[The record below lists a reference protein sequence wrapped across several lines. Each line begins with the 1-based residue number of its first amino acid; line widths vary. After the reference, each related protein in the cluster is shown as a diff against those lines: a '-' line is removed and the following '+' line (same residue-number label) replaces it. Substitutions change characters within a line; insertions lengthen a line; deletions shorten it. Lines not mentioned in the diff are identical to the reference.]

1 LSAFAVAFVVIE
13 GVSSTAL
20 FFYEGSLLPS
30 HIFPSSYV
38 TKYDELLGWMYT
50 PNSTVEGV
58 FGPGTRVTINSQS
71 FRAESDYAL
80 DVPAGK
86 IRVLC
91 SGDSFAFGSEVTD
104 QATWCYQL
112 MRIDPRLETINLG
125 VGGYGVDQSYLR
137 YKRDGRPFQH
147 DVHLFTFITEDFRR
161 MRNEQFGFYGKPT
174 LHLEEGVLTVK
185 NVPVFR
191 QSYLVRFL
199 TNLSNQSGRLRSIE
213 LGKGVLRRIWNP
225 STQQGVMS
233 DDEVR
238 SLAVRV
244 IEELQR
250 LNREKQSVLVLVYLP
265 IATDYYNTSSDTWR
279 RHFSSAARERGIPF
293 LDLVENFRS
302 LPPEK
307 VEHFYIRPWD
317 GHLSPT
323 GNQYVAKLI
332 YDRFLGIPQIAK
344 KFPKKTFA
352 RGSVH

>member
-1 LSAFAVAFVVIE
+1 
-13 GVSSTAL
+13 
-20 FFYEGSLLPS
+20 
-30 HIFPSSYV
+30 
-38 TKYDELLGWMYT
+38 
-50 PNSTVEGV
+50 
-58 FGPGTRVTINSQS
+58 
-71 FRAESDYAL
+71 
-80 DVPAGK
+80 
-86 IRVLC
+86 
-91 SGDSFAFGSEVTD
+91 
-104 QATWCYQL
+104 
-112 MRIDPRLETINLG
+112 
-125 VGGYGVDQSYLR
+125 
-137 YKRDGRPFQH
+137 
-147 DVHLFTFITEDFRR
+147 
-161 MRNEQFGFYGKPT
+161 
-174 LHLEEGVLTVK
+174 
-185 NVPVFR
+185 
-191 QSYLVRFL
+191 LVRFL

>member
-1 LSAFAVAFVVIE
+1 LGCAVAFVVIE
-13 GVSSTAL
+13 GASSTTL
-20 FFYEGSLLPS
+20 FFYEGSFLPS
-30 HIFPSSYV
+30 QIFPSSYV
-38 TKYDELLGWMYT
+38 TKYDELLGWTYT
-50 PNSTVEGV
+50 PNSTVEGI

-71 FRAESDYAL
+71 FRAQSDYAL
-80 DVPAGK
+80 NVPAGK

-112 MRIDPRLETINLG
+112 MRINPRLESINLG

-147 DVHLFTFITEDFRR
+147 DIHLFTFITEDFRR
-161 MRNEQFGFYGKPT
+161 MRNDRFGFYGKPT

-213 LGKGVLRRIWNP
+213 LGKGLLRRISNP
-225 STQQGVMS
+225 STQQGVAS
-233 DDEVR
+233 DEEVR
-238 SLAVRV
+238 SIALRV

-250 LNREKQSVLVLVYLP
+250 LNREKHSVLVLVYLP
-265 IATDYYNTSSDTWR
+265 IATDYYNTSSDNWR
-279 RHFSSAARERGIPF
+279 GHFSSAARERGIPF